1 MSFVRNAAGVLSTS
15 VAKVVIGVGTHVV
28 LARWLSVDDRGL
40 YSVATNVAGILG
52 LFLNLGWPS
61 ASIYRLRRVG
71 SPPEQVAS
79 AALVMSVV
87 IPVITVFLFLWLA
100 PEISKRFLGDAPV
113 YVVWLAFAVVP
124 FDVISN
130 TFTSIA
136 RGMDRWLMQ
145 NMYRLSIMLSVLLG
159 TSVVLILLDGE
170 LTAALAVFVACHLV
184 VSVVFVARLLSVTGV
199 TLRLNFEEI
208 RDGLRFGLKS
218 YVQSL
223 AGKMHERADIL
234 LLAWLLD
241 DPAQIALYAIAVS
254 FVQRL
259 NLIPEGLSNALL
271 PQLASQTNEDA
282 ASFTAKVTRHSFG
295 WVVLMAVVLAVA
307 APVMIPLLFGAQYR
321 ASIPAFLILLPG
333 MVFYMVYRVVA
344 RFFVA
349 TDRQQANIASEL
361 TSLATNVGLNLWLI
375 PKYGILGA
383 ALASL
388 VSYTLSATFILTA
401 FRIATGIGVRRML
414 VVDRADLELYR
425 KRLATLRADRPW
437 RAWFRQR
444 QA

>member
-1 MSFVRNAAGVLSTS
+1 
-15 VAKVVIGVGTHVV
+15 
-28 LARWLSVDDRGL
+28 
-40 YSVATNVAGILG
+40 
-52 LFLNLGWPS
+52 
-61 ASIYRLRRVG
+61 
-71 SPPEQVAS
+71 
-79 AALVMSVV
+79 
-87 IPVITVFLFLWLA
+87 
-100 PEISKRFLGDAPV
+100 
-113 YVVWLAFAVVP
+113 
-124 FDVISN
+124 
-130 TFTSIA
+130 
-136 RGMDRWLMQ
+136 
-145 NMYRLSIMLSVLLG
+145 
-159 TSVVLILLDGE
+159 
-170 LTAALAVFVACHLV
+170 
-184 VSVVFVARLLSVTGV
+184 
-199 TLRLNFEEI
+199 
-208 RDGLRFGLKS
+208 
-218 YVQSL
+218 
-223 AGKMHERADIL
+223 
-234 LLAWLLD
+234 
-241 DPAQIALYAIAVS
+241 
-254 FVQRL
+254 
-259 NLIPEGLSNALL
+259 
-271 PQLASQTNEDA
+271 
-282 ASFTAKVTRHSFG
+282 
-295 WVVLMAVVLAVA
+295 
-307 APVMIPLLFGAQYR
+307 MIPLLFGAQYR